1 MFAKRLGEGERS
13 YMTRREFLTRFW
25 AAYTYEDAD
34 EGEDTGPQQPEAEDG
49 VGRMSAPAIMAS
61 VSHNVVA
68 ANRKIQGE
76 LDQKARRIKMFR
88 SIQKQIRAKLPVQAA
103 FTQMDNENH
112 GFLSLRDFHMSFAR
126 LFDLAI
132 KNDEI
137 RALFNEVDADGHGIV
152 RFAEFE
158 NFYNANYVKRL
169 ADVERERQMKST

>member
-1 MFAKRLGEGERS
+1 MFAQRLGEGERS

-34 EGEDTGPQQPEAEDG
+34 EAEDKGQQQPEAGDG
-49 VGRMSAPAIMAS
+49 VGRMTAPAIMAS

-68 ANRKIQGE
+68 ANRKIRSE

-103 FTQMDNENH
+103 FMQMDNQDH

-137 RALFNEVDADGHGIV
+137 RALFNEVDADGDGIV

-158 NFYNANYVKRL
+158 GFYKQNYVKRL
-169 ADVERERQMKST
+169 ADVEQERQMKNT